1 MNAIRKIVKRVGNE
15 LRIVLPDDFKS
26 EEFEVIILS
35 TDEGIEIKGQNDEE
49 SESFNRLSS
58 EGLAR
63 AYDEEDDSFDNL
75 KVKEPNPKYSK

>member
-35 TDEGIEIKGQNDEE
+35 SDEGIQTKEQTDEE
-49 SESFNRLSS
+49 SASFNRLSL

>member
-35 TDEGIEIKGQNDEE
+35 TEEEIQTKEQNDDE
-49 SESFNRLSS
+49 SEPLNRLSL

-75 KVKEPNPKYSK
+75 TVKEPNPKYNK